1 MTTMTCPECN
11 GELEQ
16 GFLFSTKDGAFSF
29 ADEVPSSFKD
39 AKNAPRFCTNH
50 CTQSRR
56 PRQRAGIAVPRLPPA
71 HRYVLSVTTI
81 PINSIRNP
89 KGR

>member
-39 AKNAPRFCTNH
+39 AKNAPGFVQITAPKVGGRANVPALLCRA
-50 CTQSRR
+50 C
-56 PRQRAGIAVPRLPPA
+56 RQLI
-71 HRYVLSVTTI
+71 VTY
-81 PINSIRNP
+81 
-89 KGR
+89 